1 MENIVNIWRKYKPYI
16 LSALIL
22 AIIFILG
29 QFFVK
34 KSVTGPINYVATS
47 NVINEKYASGTVLPN
62 HSSTISSIAFSPDGT
77 KMVITGSDPKN
88 NLILW
93 DISDFNNVKSM
104 QLFGHLDMVNDAA
117 FSPDGNKIVSGGKGK
132 RKNLIVWDISDIH
145 HITSTDFNDPNEGV
159 WAVAF
164 SPDGSKIVSGSFK
177 DSDESNCIIWDALTG
192 KRIANLAA
200 DQYFVSSLAF
210 SPNGNKVVTGD
221 WWGDENSL
229 ILWDIKDI
237 NNIEKTILSGHPGN
251 ISGVAF
257 SPDGN
262 QIVSGGKRPEKLAE
276 KTAEKAA
283 ERDSKIVLWNISDI
297 NNIKSTVLSNEP
309 VAIRSVAFSH
319 DGKMI
324 ASGDM
329 GGQDN
334 ITLWNAQT
342 GKKIIN
348 LDGQQNGVWSVAF
361 RPNSKQLAS
370 GGHYGEHNLIL
381 WTLLLE

>member
-1 MENIVNIWRKYKPYI
+1 MESIVNVWRKYKSYI
-16 LSALIL
+16 LLVLIL
-22 AIIFILG
+22 ATIFILVR
-29 QFFVK
+29 FFVK

-47 NVINEKYASGTVLPN
+47 NVINEKYARGTVLPN
-62 HSSTISSIAFSPDGT
+62 HSSTVSSIAFSPDGT
-77 KMVITGSDPKN
+77 KMVITGSDSEN

-93 DISDFNNVKSM
+93 DISDSNDVKSM
-104 QLFGHLDMVNDAA
+104 QLIGHLDMVNDVA
-117 FSPDGNKIVSGGKGK
+117 FSPDGNKIVSGGKG
-132 RKNLIVWDISDIH
+132 RQKNLIVWDISDIND
-145 HITSTDFNDPNEGV
+145 ITSVDFNDPNAGV

-177 DSDESNCIIWDALTG
+177 DNDESNCIIWDVLTK
-192 KRIANLAA
+192 KRIANLAG

-210 SPNGNKVVTGD
+210 SPNGNKVITGD
-221 WWGDENSL
+221 WWGDENNL

-237 NNIEKTILSGHPGN
+237 NNIEKTLLKGHPGN

-262 QIVSGGKRPEKLAE
+262 RIVSGGKRPKKQDEE
-276 KTAEKAA
+276 TAEK
-283 ERDSKIVLWNISDI
+283 DSKVVLWDISDI

-309 VAIRSVAFSH
+309 VEVRSVAFSP

-324 ASGDM
+324 ASGDV

-342 GKKIIN
+342 GKKIIS

-361 RPNSKQLAS
+361 SPNGKQLAS
-370 GGHYGEHNLIL
+370 GGHYGEQNLIL